1 MVSERTVAWIVMAV
15 GTGQVLLLLGM
26 LVTLRRPGLP
36 NRRVRPRMIERI
48 SATLG
53 ATMTALD
60 AALDRFT
67 SFVRDV
73 VGQLTATKD
82 VNAEQTGKIAELQA
96 ALDAALSDDA
106 ADKASIDALREEVAT
121 LQDEVAAKINETLD
135 TLANAPTVVPADG
148 DGEAEGEA
156 VVSVEEGADGEV
168 VVTEVEAEVVTDPEA
183 GETATGDETGTADAA
198 TGIV

>member
-26 LVTLRRPGLP
+26 LATFRRPGLP
-36 NRRVRPRMIERI
+36 NRRFRPRMIERI

-53 ATMTALD
+53 ATMTALE

-67 SFVRDV
+67 SFVKDV

-135 TLANAPTVVPADG
+135 TLAHAPTVAPEVEGEEDEDE
-148 DGEAEGEA
+148 DGEAGEEA
-156 VVSVEEGADGEV
+156 VVSVEDGPDGEV
-168 VVTEVEAEVVTDPEA
+168 VVTEAEDTEDTQDVEATGGDTGPAVV
-183 GETATGDETGTADAA
+183 
-198 TGIV
+198 